1 MSCGNHHATP
11 CTEVLS
17 MVYVYIDNECEEMK
31 SFEVTTHLEECGPCL
46 QEAGVYQEVKLLIAR
61 SCGGDP
67 CPDDVRARVISRIRT
82 VSVTWTTES

>member
-31 SFEVTTHLEECGPCL
+31 SFEVTTHLEECGPC
-46 QEAGVYQEVKLLIAR
+46 AEV
-61 SCGGDP
+61 
-67 CPDDVRARVISRIRT
+67 VQVERVIKARIKSSCECTEAPETLRT
-82 VSVTWTTES
+82 SIVTSIRATYYRSE